1 MQVVESVCTVERL
14 NELLFSNFS
23 SVPVVNMQGGV
34 IGLVPK
40 HFIIALIENH
50 NWYEYSKTA
59 RGYKIQ
65 DEFKSSVNRR
75 STILFEELKP
85 KPKDDGG
92 YEPVVVKDDPY
103 DIEQE
108 SSNPSSA
115 KSPSSS
121 QRSDGLKVRGNSRI
135 NPSNDLDESNRSEP
149 SSPLAKENMTAT
161 LSKYTGE
168 GDLSAL
174 PLTKRILP
182 WNKFNVDFWSN

>member
-23 SVPVVNMQGGV
+23 SVPVVNTHGSI

-40 HFIIALIENH
+40 HFIIVLIENH
-50 NWYEYSKTA
+50 HWYEYSKTA

-65 DEFKSSVNRR
+65 DEFMSSVTRR
-75 STILFEELKP
+75 NTILFEELKP

-103 DIEQE
+103 DIEI
-108 SSNPSSA
+108 SNPSSA
-115 KSPSSS
+115 RTDS
-121 QRSDGLKVRGNSRI
+121 LKIMTNSKI